1 MVGRVASGLC
11 QGYTYWETETIMV
24 LSMKWHLEFGGGWE
38 KERDLRFIERVINIG
53 WCVFAGEKI
62 EARMR
67 RKSETI
73 SEWIE
78 WN

>member
-1 MVGRVASGLC
+1 MFR
-11 QGYTYWETETIMV
+11 
-24 LSMKWHLEFGGGWE
+24 FGGGWE
-38 KERDLRFIERVINIG
+38 KERDLRFIGKVINIG
-53 WCVFAGEKI
+53 WCVFAGENI

-67 RKSETI
+67 HKSETI